1 MLFFL
6 FKKKTAYEMRI
17 SDWSSDVCSSDLRAA
32 RRRPCRDAA
41 RGGRT
46 RRRGGGCGGQRRDR
60 RHGGDI
66 PQLSA
71 RPFGAGADE
80 GGRRPRGPGSA
91 PRRRAGGDGGP
102 PCELNGRCWRTSRAV
117 RHFWA
122 RESSEERRV
131 GNERVSAGS
140 SWWSPYL

>member
-71 RPFGAGADE
+71 RPFGPGADE

-91 PRRRAGGDGGP
+91 PRRR
-102 PCELNGRCWRTSRAV
+102 EIGRASC
-117 RHFWA
+117 
-122 RESSEERRV
+122 RESMMQYLYMSV
-131 GNERVSAGS
+131 FVVS
-140 SWWSPYL
+140 LKKNNTNKQR